1 MASNLIAV
9 VEAEVECRT
18 RCMMRENSSKCRNVE
33 QIFSKCRFQ
42 RLSSMMRGKRCF
54 FFFEVSISE
63 DFLSPVLLK
72 KNVDRSKVHAPD
84 VLKQRS
90 SFLSTN

>member
-1 MASNLIAV
+1 MSTSKV
-9 VEAEVECRT
+9 VFDDERKE
-18 RCMMRENSSKCRNVE
+18 M
-33 QIFSKCRFQ
+33 
-42 RLSSMMRGKRCF
+42 F

-63 DFLSPVLLK
+63 NFLSPVLLK
-72 KNVDRSKVHAPD
+72 KNVDGSKVHAPD